1 MGSRESV
8 KGGNRDKVQ
17 RVSHFYKQRILLIP
31 KLRGAFIML
40 RAAPSPLN
48 LQNLRNLKGNADSIA
63 ESASTKI
70 FIHSFVIAF
79 LK

>member
-40 RAAPSPLN
+40 RAAPSPSEPAGPLEPVN
-48 LQNLRNLKGNADSIA
+48 QLF
-63 ESASTKI
+63 STPSSCSTTEAMSSMI
-70 FIHSFVIAF
+70 LSS
-79 LK
+79 